1 MFPRNIKNRIAL
13 AKSYLLRKDRLNAF
27 PFEVALGITNRCN
40 LDCVF
45 CPRRF
50 GRRPPGNMSLDLLK
64 NLLAQVAPYVDAVDL
79 SFDGEPFLH
88 PQWVECVEACH
99 QRGIRAILQTN
110 ALLMDESLAREVLAV
125 GVDSITFS
133 IDAATP
139 ETYFRLKPAGDFE
152 RVVAN
157 AERFLRLARSRS
169 RRPVMTVQ
177 FIRTPENAPEVE
189 TFLRH
194 WRGRGADYIRV
205 KPLMNFAGSLGQSP
219 RRPLRKPCILLWP
232 SIAVHWDGAVP
243 LCCMEIEG
251 RTKMGDAN
259 KERLES
265 IIDNEAFREVR
276 ELHLKGRAREHP
288 VCRNCDVPTVSW
300 PYVIGST
307 LVGDFARRHLIGIIQ
322 RFSSLQSRR

>member
-13 AKSYLLRKDRLNAF
+13 AKSYLSRRERLNAF

-40 LDCVF
+40 LNCVF
-45 CPRRF
+45 CPQKS
-50 GRRPPGNMSLDLLK
+50 GRRPQGNMSLDLL
-64 NLLAQVAPYVDAVDL
+64 NAILDQVAPYVDAVDL

-88 PQWVECVEACH
+88 PRWVECVEACH
-99 QRGIRAILQTN
+99 RRGIRVILQTN
-110 ALLMDESLAREVLAV
+110 ALRLDESLAREVLAV

-133 IDAATP
+133 VDAAKP
-139 ETYFRLKPAGDFE
+139 ETYRRLKPAGDFG

-157 AERFLRLARSRS
+157 VEKFLHLARAR
-169 RRPVMTVQ
+169 RRPVTTVQ
-177 FIRTPENAPEVE
+177 FIHTPENASELK

-194 WRGRGADYIRV
+194 WRGRGADYLRI
-205 KPLMNFAGSLGQSP
+205 KPLMNFAGSLSPAP
-219 RRPLRKPCILLWP
+219 RRPLLKPCILLWS

-259 KERLES
+259 LES
-265 IIDNEAFREVR
+265 LEGIIDNDAFREMR
-276 ELHLKGRAREHP
+276 EMHLKKRAGERP

-307 LVGDFARRHLIGIIQ
+307 LVGDFTRRHLIGVLQ